1 VSAAVSNA
9 VLIRIWEHGSA
20 PQRTAAAIL
29 RQIST
34 GRLTRWS
41 ELPPVCQIA
50 EDNDVSRATV
60 ARAKQC
66 LARHGALVKEHGR
79 YYVA

>member
-1 VSAAVSNA
+1 VTAKVSNA
-9 VLIRIWEHGSA
+9 VLIRIWEQGSA
-20 PQRTAAAIL
+20 PQKVAAAIL
-29 RQIST
+29 RQITT

-41 ELPPVCQIA
+41 ELPPVCELA

-60 ARAKQC
+60 ARAKQV
-66 LARHGALVKEHGR
+66 LAVHGALVKEHGR